1 MEYLE
6 TAIRVTGMG
15 TCLLMAGVAFLVVLA
30 LSRPTIRTLKA
41 RNIGKQIR
49 LEGPSSHM
57 VKTGTPTMGG
67 VIFVAVVLLLIVA
80 MYVPSRL
87 LARIQPEFAGVVL
100 VGRSLA
106 IPMVVM
112 FGFAVLGAIDDYMG
126 VRGVRRGE
134 GMRGRS
140 KFAIQVVIAVVAALV
155 MNLLFDI
162 SRVGVPGISQ
172 PVDLGLFWV
181 PIAAFII
188 IAMANGVNLTDG
200 LDGLAALIS
209 LVIFVGYGVIA
220 YLQGQVFLT
229 MLCMVM
235 SGALAGFLW
244 FNVHPAQ
251 VFMGDLGS
259 EALGATLGVVALM
272 TGQWLVLPVIAI
284 IPVAENLSVLM
295 QVAYFKYT
303 KRKYGEG
310 RRLLKMS
317 PLHNH
322 FVLLG
327 WSEPQI
333 VQRFW
338 LIGIIAAM
346 VGVGMAVF

>member
-1 MEYLE
+1 MDYMEN
-6 TAIRVTGMG
+6 AIRVTGMG
-15 TCLLMAGVAFLVVLA
+15 TCLLMSGVAFLVVMGLG
-30 LSRPTIRTLKA
+30 RPTIRMLKA
-41 RNIGKQIR
+41 RKIGKQIR

-67 VIFVAVVLLLIVA
+67 VVFVAVVLLLIMA
-80 MYVPSRL
+80 MYIPSRL
-87 LARIQPEFAGVVL
+87 LARIQPEFVGVVL

-106 IPMVVM
+106 IPM
-112 FGFAVLGAIDDYMG
+112 AVLLGYAILGAIDDYMG

-140 KFAIQVVIAVVAALV
+140 KFVLQVIIATVAALV

-162 SRVGVPGISQ
+162 SR
-172 PVDLGLFWV
+172 LGLPGLQQPIELGLLWV
-181 PIAAFII
+181 PIAVFVIVS
-188 IAMANGVNLTDG
+188 MANGMNLTDG

-209 LVIFVGYGVIA
+209 FVVFVAYGVIA

-235 SGALAGFLW
+235 AGALAGFLW

-251 VFMGDLGS
+251 MFMGDLGS

-284 IPVAENLSVLM
+284 IPVAETISVML

-310 RRLLKMS
+310 RRFFKMS

-338 LIGIIAAM
+338 LIGIIGAM
-346 VGVGMAVF
+346 VGVGLAVF